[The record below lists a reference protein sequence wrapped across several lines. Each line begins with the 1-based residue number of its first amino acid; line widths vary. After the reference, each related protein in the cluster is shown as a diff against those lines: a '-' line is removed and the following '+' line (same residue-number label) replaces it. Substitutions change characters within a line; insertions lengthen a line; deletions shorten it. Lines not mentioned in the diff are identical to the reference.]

1 MSSDIM
7 LRSPNIE
14 RVDTIEIEPAMVDG
28 ARAFLPRV
36 QLAYSDP
43 RSHIVIDDAKSYFA
57 RGGRKRYDIIVS
69 EPSNPWVSGVASL
82 FTEEFYRASPL
93 SLNDG
98 GVLSQWLH
106 TYEMDSAGMASVFKA
121 VAKTFPQFVVYTSND
136 GDIILI
142 ARKGAPVGRMDP
154 RALGWPKMRP
164 VVERLHIADPA
175 VLLRAMRERAPGH
188 GAGAFRLGGRPR
200 QFRLPARAGAASLE
214 TRFTQERVTDLDE
227 HAGHRPAAA
236 GDVRRQ
242 GRAAR
247 PQDPSPVE
255 TAGVDHVVVDAWFFH
270 DLLLSPALV
279 PTGPRLRRP
288 RASSRRASSRCG
300 PQPVPPSVPFDRL
313 LPSIVTIAEAVNP
326 HLAKEAA
333 LEVWKRLEGTPCASR
348 LAPGDRRW
356 LELFSAVAGRDPA
369 AMSRVGDEILEANR
383 GRRDILTEYAFGA
396 TAAGLVCQHRLAD
409 ANKLFA
415 AGTKDWLLAGAAPVG
430 LRYLYTLANLPD
442 ASQWPR
448 GAACGAPAPSS

>member
-7 LRSPNIE
+7 LRSPNIR
-14 RVDTIEIEPAMVDG
+14 RVDTIEIEPAMVEG
-28 ARAFLPRV
+28 ARLFMPRV
-36 QLAYSDP
+36 QLAYADP
-43 RSHIVIDDAKSYFA
+43 RSHVVIDDAKSYFA
-57 RGGRKRYDIIVS
+57 RGRNKYDIIVS

-82 FTEEFYRASPL
+82 FTEEFYARLAAA
-93 SLNDG
+93 LNDG

-106 TYEMDSAGMASVFKA
+106 TYEMDAAGMESIFKA

-136 GDIILI
+136 ADLILI

-154 RALGWPKMRP
+154 RALGWPMMRP
-164 VVERLHIADPA
+164 VVERLHIARPA
-175 VLLRAMRERAPGH
+175 VLHHHAVGSAPTVLALFGSAGVPANSDYRPLLEHRA
-188 GAGAFRLGGRPR
+188 
-200 QFRLPARAGAASLE
+200 SK
-214 TRFTQERVTDLDE
+214 TRFTQERVTDLNDMQVTGLPLLE
-227 HAGHRPAAA
+227 MFDGTFGPLDHKI
-236 GDVRRQ
+236 Q
-242 GRAAR
+242 
-247 PQDPSPVE
+247 PVE
-255 TAGVDHVVVDAWFFH
+255 TAGVDHVVVDAWFYH
-270 DLLLSPALV
+270 DLLMSPALV
-279 PTGPRLRRP
+279 PTGPLP
-288 RASSRRASSRCG
+288 ASSSREQSARLLALWRRAC
-300 PQPVPPSVPFDRL
+300 PAQVPFDRL

-356 LELFSAVAGRDPA
+356 LELFSAVAGRDPV

-396 TAAGLVCQHRLAD
+396 TTAGLVCQHRLAD

-415 AGTKDWLLAGAAPVG
+415 AGPRTWLLAGAASVG